1 VGRVTGYSLDESGDR
16 VTIDIFVN
24 SPYDR
29 FVGTNSRFW
38 EASGVEAKLDS
49 SGVSVR
55 TQSLLT
61 VALGGIAFASP
72 IEGKGEAANEPT
84 AFMLAASEA
93 DAMKKPDGPSRFLVL
108 NFDQSLRGLQVG
120 AIVDFRGVELGQ
132 VRAIDAVVD
141 ENTNEIHMPVLIE
154 VFSDR
159 MKRGRGLQAQGPL
172 GAGMTQKELKE
183 EGNRWLQNMVQR
195 GLRAQLRTGNLLT
208 GQLYVSLD
216 FFPQAK
222 PAEMRSV
229 QGDLMELPTVG
240 NSLDEF
246 QQQIAEILAKINKV
260 PFDQIGRD
268 LQQTLAGMRRTVN
281 AAEKTVKGLNDNLAP
296 QLMGTIQSLKKTL
309 DSADRTLVS
318 ANRTLAS
325 DSPTQEELQQT
336 LRSVSTAADSLRRLT
351 DYLERHPESL
361 LRGKTGN

>member
-1 VGRVTGYSLDESGDR
+1 MGNIDTTCVNAIRALSADAVQKANSGHPGLPLGAAPIAYELWAHHMKHNGKNPNWANRDRFILSAGHGSAMLYSLLHLFGYGLTLDDLKNFRQDGSLTPGHPEYR
-16 VTIDIFVN
+16 HTK
-24 SPYDR
+24 
-29 FVGTNSRFW
+29 
-38 EASGVEAKLDS
+38 GVEA
-49 SGVSVR
+49 
-55 TQSLLT
+55 TT
-61 VALGGIAFASP
+61 
-72 IEGKGEAANEPT
+72 
-84 AFMLAASEA
+84 
-93 DAMKKPDGPSRFLVL
+93 
-108 NFDQSLRGLQVG
+108 
-120 AIVDFRGVELGQ
+120 
-132 VRAIDAVVD
+132 
-141 ENTNEIHMPVLIE
+141 
-154 VFSDR
+154 
-159 MKRGRGLQAQGPL
+159 GPL
-172 GAGMTQKELKE
+172 GAGMTQKELEE

-336 LRSVSTAADSLRRLT
+336 LRSVSKAADSLRRLT

>member
-1 VGRVTGYSLDESGDR
+1 
-16 VTIDIFVN
+16 
-24 SPYDR
+24 
-29 FVGTNSRFW
+29 
-38 EASGVEAKLDS
+38 
-49 SGVSVR
+49 
-55 TQSLLT
+55 
-61 VALGGIAFASP
+61 
-72 IEGKGEAANEPT
+72 
-84 AFMLAASEA
+84 M
-93 DAMKKPDGPSRFLVL
+93 
-108 NFDQSLRGLQVG
+108 
-120 AIVDFRGVELGQ
+120 
-132 VRAIDAVVD
+132 
-141 ENTNEIHMPVLIE
+141 
-154 VFSDR
+154 
-159 MKRGRGLQAQGPL
+159 
-172 GAGMTQKELKE
+172 
-183 EGNRWLQNMVQR
+183 
-195 GLRAQLRTGNLLT
+195 RTGNLLT

-336 LRSVSTAADSLRRLT
+336 LRSVSKAADSLRRLT